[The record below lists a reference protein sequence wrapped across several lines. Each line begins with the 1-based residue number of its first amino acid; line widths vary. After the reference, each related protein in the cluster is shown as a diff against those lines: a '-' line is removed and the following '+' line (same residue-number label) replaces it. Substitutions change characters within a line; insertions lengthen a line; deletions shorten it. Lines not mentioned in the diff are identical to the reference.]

1 MANTTQNSQLI
12 IGSPYTNTGSWNVD
26 LVFPGAGATARVLVA
41 DPGFVKIGPQDTYT
55 VTAVPTPVNNTG
67 YSIGDTLAIDDID
80 YAANVAYAEATVD
93 VAAAGAGTI
102 TVAATNVLTSTNY
115 FFAGDTQTE
124 TATTRNVYVQSGF
137 TYTQGGI
144 PPYVLLNSLPAL
156 GSIMLMPYAA
166 TGGSPYTVTIKVN
179 DIYSM
184 NTTTG
189 VQTRGQVLDLRLVE
203 PAAAIDPQQVA
214 TLQAGDVFT
223 VNYISPVVDDITG
236 GSYNC
241 DLVIENNSGSTLL
254 LDLEVAIIQ

>member
-12 IGSPYTNTGSWNVD
+12 IGSPYTNTGSWNVN
-26 LVFPGAGATARVLVA
+26 LVFVAGGTTARVLIA

-55 VTAVPTPVNNTG
+55 VTAVPTPNNTG
-67 YSIGDTLAIDDID
+67 YVLGDTLVIDDVD
-80 YAANVAYAEATVD
+80 YAANVAYAEVNVD
-93 VAAAGAGTI
+93 VAALAAGTI

-144 PPYVLLNSLPAL
+144 PPYVLLNSLPAA
-156 GSIMLMPYAA
+156 GNIVLMPYAA
-166 TGGSPYTVTIKVN
+166 TGGNPYTVTIKVN

-203 PAAAIDPQQVA
+203 PAAVIDDQQVA

-223 VNYISPVVDDITG
+223 VNYISPDVDDITG
-236 GSYNC
+236 AGPYNC

-254 LDLEVAIIQ
+254 LDLEVAIVQ